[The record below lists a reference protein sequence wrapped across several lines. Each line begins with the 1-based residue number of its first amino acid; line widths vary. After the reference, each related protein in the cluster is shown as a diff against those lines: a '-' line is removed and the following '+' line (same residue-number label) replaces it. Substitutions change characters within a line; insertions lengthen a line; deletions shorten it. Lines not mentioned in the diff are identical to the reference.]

1 MTYQQLQDRLSSF
14 TTEELQKEVAV
25 FDENIGRYHPLEYIG
40 RCEGDEDVPEGHPII
55 IINTFNTYCHP
66 EEPAELFSG
75 TKKELDD
82 LVNIKSSASDSR
94 IKIRFT
100 TTSFVRISDVAGE
113 VYDDTYARGEVE
125 FIDILEGTG
134 KEIEGYVYCQFDNGS
149 VGWIPE
155 GVYKVTE

>member
-14 TTEELQKEVAV
+14 TTEELQKEVVV

-40 RCEGDEDVPEGHPII
+40 RCEGDEDVPEEHPII

-75 TKKELDD
+75 TKAELDV
-82 LVNIKSSASDSR
+82 LVNIKTCAHDSR
-94 IKIRFT
+94 KKIRFT
-100 TTSFVRISDVAGE
+100 TATFVRINDGDGK
-113 VYDDTYARGEVE
+113 VYDDQYEKGESE
-125 FIDILEGTG
+125 FIDI
-134 KEIEGYVYCQFDNGS
+134 IEDIDERIDGYVHCQFDDGS

-155 GVYKVTE
+155 NTYKVDK